1 MSQFLMKSEI
11 RTEQDIVWARKKTR
25 DIATYLRLEKQ
36 EQIRLATAVSELAR
50 NVIHYAVK
58 GFIEYNLISD
68 NQKIYIQ
75 IKVVDHGPGISD
87 LKSILNGTYISP
99 TGMGVGLIGS
109 KKLVDGMQIESSS
122 NGTSITIRKFVPQR
136 INLLSTK
143 EIKELLDTFILRD
156 NNPIEEIQKQNEEIL
171 LTVAALNEKKEE
183 LDRLNQELEDTNR
196 GVVALYAELDEK
208 AESLKQANESKTK
221 FLSDMTHEFRSPL
234 NSILS
239 ISDILLG
246 EAKDEKNQERERQV
260 NFIIKAAQG
269 LSDLVND
276 LLDIAKIEA
285 GKIPVRVDSFS
296 VSDLFSTMRG
306 LMKPL
311 SMGNTSVALNF
322 NDVDSNLYL
331 RSDEGKTAQ
340 MLRNLISNA
349 IKYTEK
355 GEINV
360 RAHKNSLGEI
370 ILEVEDTGIGIPE
383 DQLESIFG
391 EFIQVSNRLQQK
403 AKGTGL
409 GLSLTHKL
417 ATLLGGRIEVESK
430 VDVGSTFR
438 IILPSRYQGPEDAI
452 YESRKE
458 FRPLSYRLKKVLV
471 IDDDDIN
478 RTQVANLCHKL
489 HLEVLEAQNGQMGLE
504 IARAWTP
511 DIIVLDLVM
520 PIMDGY
526 GFIRNLILE
535 ERLKDIPIIMNTS
548 KDLSQE
554 ELLYLE
560 QVTNIVLRKD
570 ERNVLNIE
578 LILKKLLEQ
587 ENAQ

>member
-1 MSQFLMKSEI
+1 MSQFLIKSEI

-25 DIATYLRLEKQ
+25 DIATFLKLDKQ

-58 GFIEYNLISD
+58 GFIEYNLIND
-68 NQKIYIQ
+68 DQKVYIQ
-75 IKVVDHGPGISD
+75 IKVMDQGPGIKD
-87 LKSILNGTYISP
+87 LKSIINGTYISP

-109 KKLVDGMQIESSS
+109 KKLVDGLNIDSSS
-122 NGTSITIRKFVPQR
+122 SGTTITIRKYVPQR
-136 INLLSTK
+136 ISLLSVK
-143 EIKELLDTFILRD
+143 ELKELLDTFIFRE

-183 LDRLNQELEDTNR
+183 LDHLNQELEDTNR

-208 AESLKQANESKTK
+208 AESLRQANESKTK

-246 EAKDEKNQERERQV
+246 EAKDEKNLERERQV

-311 SMGNTSVALNF
+311 SMGNTSVVLNF
-322 NDVDSNLYL
+322 NEVDNNLYV

-360 RAHKNSLGEI
+360 SAEKNSQGEI
-370 ILEVEDTGIGIPE
+370 ILEVKDTGIGIPK

-391 EFIQVSNRLQQK
+391 EFVQVSNRLQQK

-417 ATLLGGRIEVESK
+417 ATLLGGRIEVESE

-438 IILPSRYQGPEDAI
+438 IILPSRYLGPEDAI

-458 FRPLSYRLKKVLV
+458 LKPLSNKLRKVLV

-587 ENAQ
+587 ENKQ